1 MGDNIVK
8 YGLLAGAVYILAKA
22 VTTDKIL
29 SEKNVRNTAI
39 GGGLGYMG
47 GPKLED
53 MLKNNKK
60 QAAYIAA
67 GAVAGYFL
75 DKMVTNGSLKKA
87 LDYSK
92 DKMGIAKKEQ
102 PA

>member
-1 MGDNIVK
+1 MGDLIK
-8 YGLLAGAVYILAKA
+8 YGLIAGSVYVLAKA
-22 VTTDKIL
+22 VTKDKVL

-53 MLKNNKK
+53 MLRNNKK
-60 QAAYIAA
+60 QAAYIAG
-67 GAVAGYFL
+67 GAVVGYFTEKL
-75 DKMVTNGSLKKA
+75 MANGSLKKA

-92 DKMGIAKKEQ
+92 SQIGIKPKASV
-102 PA
+102 